1 MKRKSFRNRVRAF
14 PTPFVRPVTG
24 RQLDRA
30 QTFSANGQRRS
41 QMRKIFVVKQ
51 VRRPFE
57 SRSGQALPAT
67 NAAGKKV
74 QHILIFDNHPDSLR
88 LVFGLGASSWVDLSD
103 RQHGSSWALVMV
115 RILALIALIGM
126 FWPLF

>member
-1 MKRKSFRNRVRAF
+1 
-14 PTPFVRPVTG
+14 
-24 RQLDRA
+24 
-30 QTFSANGQRRS
+30 
-41 QMRKIFVVKQ
+41 MRKIFVVKQ

-74 QHILIFDNHPDSLR
+74 QRILIFDNHPDSLR
-88 LVFGLGASSWVDLSD
+88 LVFGRGATPWADLSD
-103 RQHGSSWALVMV
+103 RQHGTSWAVVVLCM
-115 RILALIALIGM
+115 LELIALIGM